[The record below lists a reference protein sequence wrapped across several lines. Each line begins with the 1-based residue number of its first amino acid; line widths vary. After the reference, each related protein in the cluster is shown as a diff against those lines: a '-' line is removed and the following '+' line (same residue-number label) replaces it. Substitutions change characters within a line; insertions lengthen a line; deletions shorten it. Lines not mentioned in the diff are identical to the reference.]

1 MWLCHNLPSCNLKF
15 PGMYVNS
22 WLAKA
27 SPSKLTN
34 SMSLWAVTHQ
44 SGIKKKKAKGGDQLS
59 GFIFSLLHQESTMAS
74 TLTGVHLKREKIE
87 EEETPWE
94 QQEQLLPSEAEVIL
108 PDVPTVINHPVLIK
122 TEKPEVF
129 GCPPSPHQSFTR
141 WDLCFLHKL
150 IIKRR
155 KQKDI
160 VSLNN
165 GVGEKVFCKLFIM
178 SVGCPSMQESSC
190 REPPRAQSELTVT
203 ESRLMELFQVC
214 PVCSAPCSCSI
225 TREGNVISI
234 RTECPLDHVIAW
246 SDWTP
251 ATAGKTE
258 KCFPEVTVPSVAPT

>member
-1 MWLCHNLPSCNLKF
+1 
-15 PGMYVNS
+15 
-22 WLAKA
+22 
-27 SPSKLTN
+27 
-34 SMSLWAVTHQ
+34 
-44 SGIKKKKAKGGDQLS
+44 
-59 GFIFSLLHQESTMAS
+59 MAS

-129 GCPPSPHQSFTR
+129 GCPPSPHRSFT
-141 WDLCFLHKL
+141 
-150 IIKRR
+150 
-155 KQKDI
+155 
-160 VSLNN
+160 
-165 GVGEKVFCKLFIM
+165 
-178 SVGCPSMQESSC
+178 SMQESSC
-190 REPPRAQSELTVT
+190 QEPPRAQSELTVT